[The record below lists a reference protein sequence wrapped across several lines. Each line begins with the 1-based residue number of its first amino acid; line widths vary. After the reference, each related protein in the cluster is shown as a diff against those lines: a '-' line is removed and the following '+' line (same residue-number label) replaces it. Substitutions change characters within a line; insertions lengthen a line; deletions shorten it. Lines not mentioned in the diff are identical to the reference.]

1 MTNTYPIE
9 FRRPVPFN
17 FVIIEWMLSNVCN
30 FDCSFC
36 SPEIKSGTK
45 RWLDFAVYKNTI
57 EKIINEAAPKT
68 VWFKF
73 TGGEPTLYPD
83 LIKLL
88 QFVRST
94 NNKSFIMSN
103 GTRTLRWW
111 KELRDANCVD
121 IINLTHHPEQ
131 TDDYKKI
138 IDIVEIFRPTPT
150 RVTINVT
157 CIPRLFDKALKEFTI
172 LKENCFGN
180 ISMMQIND
188 DIGMSKYTE
197 QQKQILLANSFVR
210 MPDPIFPKPLTYHD
224 NKMEMVMSDQSTIVD
239 NVFQF
244 IKREE
249 NQFFGWDCDAGK
261 DLLRINHTDVYRATC
276 LIGDKGSIFDDKLL
290 KTSSITCTKNYCTCS
305 LDMVQPKKLAKL

>member
-17 FVIIEWMLSNVCN
+17 FVIVEWMLSNVCN
-30 FDCSFC
+30 FNCSFC
-36 SPEIKSGTK
+36 SSDYKAGTK
-45 RWLDFAVYKNTI
+45 RWLDLDVYKGTL
-57 EKIINEAAPKT
+57 EKIIEQASPKK

-73 TGGEPTLYPD
+73 TGGEPTLYPE
-83 LIKLL
+83 LIELL
-88 QFVRST
+88 KFVRST

-103 GTRTLRWW
+103 GGRTLRWW

-131 TDDYKKI
+131 TDDYQKI
-138 IDIVEIFRPTPT
+138 IDIVEIFRPTTT

-172 LKENCFGN
+172 LKENCYGN

-188 DIGMSKYTE
+188 NIGMSKYTE
-197 QQKQILLANSFVR
+197 EQKQILLENSFVR
-210 MPDPIFPKPLTYHD
+210 LPDPIFPKPLTYHD
-224 NKMEMVMSDQSTIVD
+224 NKMEMVMSDQSTKID
-239 NVFQF
+239 NVYQF

-249 NQFFGWDCDAGK
+249 NQFMGWECDSGM
-261 DLLRINHTDVYRATC
+261 DLLRINHTEVWRAVC
-276 LIGDKGSIFDDKLL
+276 GVGEKWDIFRKDLFA
-290 KTSSITCTKNYCTCS
+290 KTPVTCTRQSCYCS
-305 LDMVQPKKLAKL
+305 IDMMQPKRLL